1 MEWPTS
7 GMYEETLSYLKKQ
20 LPEEALQPKIAI
32 ICGSGLSLLAE
43 AVENSTEFLAS
54 LDYTDIPH
62 FHQSTGKETV
72 QIFQQQSAD
81 SYHQQSTDMLES
93 LFSEGCMA
101 NSLC

>member
-20 LPEEALQPKIAI
+20 LPEKALQPNIAI

-62 FHQSTGKETV
+62 FLRSTGKTA
-72 QIFQQQSAD
+72 QIFQQQSANLH
-81 SYHQQSTDMLES
+81 HQQSTDMLES